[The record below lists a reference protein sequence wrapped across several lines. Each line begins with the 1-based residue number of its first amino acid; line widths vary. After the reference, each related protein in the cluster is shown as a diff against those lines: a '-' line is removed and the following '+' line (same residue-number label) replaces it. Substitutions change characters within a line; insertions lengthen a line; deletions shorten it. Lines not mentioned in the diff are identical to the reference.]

1 MTNYNAVLKRIKKA
15 SSPADLA
22 KLENSL
28 MIVHSTGQLT
38 DREFMRLD
46 GCIVNKLIRLEV

>member
-1 MTNYNAVLKRIKKA
+1 MTNYNAALKRIKKA
-15 SSPADLA
+15 SSPTDLA
-22 KLENSL
+22 RLENSL
-28 MIVHSTGQLT
+28 MIIHSTGLLT

>member
-1 MTNYNAVLKRIKKA
+1 MTNYSAALKRIKKA
-15 SSPADLA
+15 SSPTELA
-22 KLENSL
+22 RLENSL

-46 GCIVNKLIRLEV
+46 GCIVNKLIRLEA